1 MTSKPHC
8 DAASTIPG
16 DDPPSIADVFGPKP
30 GDTSWTKTFGLDT
43 YGGANTLADIT
54 GNAIRPDIFGPSMT
68 ALLDAVSPKPGD
80 TSWTKMLGLDTYGGA
95 NTLADITGNA
105 IGPDIFGPTMTALL
119 DAVSPKPGQG
129 TSWMTAMGLDTYG
142 PGMTALANAFGPK
155 PGDAPW
161 AKMLGLD
168 TTSPGMTAL
177 MNAVSPKPGD
187 TSWTKMLGLDTYGG
201 ANILADITGNA
212 IGPDI
217 FGSEMSALADAFGP
231 KSGDTS
237 WTKMLGLDTTSPGM
251 TALMNAV
258 SPKPG
263 DTSWTK
269 ALGLDTAGITSM
281 LADISRNPIG
291 PDIFGPTMTALL
303 DAVGIEGLGENC
315 AQFRSLR
322 GLVDAPSPITLAEEL
337 SLSHEIGDVPVLS
350 VSSELVEVDPDLP
363 VSGGLDSGELAGDIV
378 EWLGSGEDYVA
389 VVMVMAVVAVSV
401 FLHEQGLDWAV
412 AIVGAISTLLIP
424 RRDAH

>member
-30 GDTSWTKTFGLDT
+30 GDTSWTKTF
-43 YGGANTLADIT
+43 
-54 GNAIRPDIFGPSMT
+54 
-68 ALLDAVSPKPGD
+68 
-80 TSWTKMLGLDTYGGA
+80 GLDTYGGA

-187 TSWTKMLGLDTYGG
+187 TSWTKM
-201 ANILADITGNA
+201 
-212 IGPDI
+212 
-217 FGSEMSALADAFGP
+217 
-231 KSGDTS
+231 
-237 WTKMLGLDTTSPGM
+237 
-251 TALMNAV
+251 
-258 SPKPG
+258 
-263 DTSWTK
+263 
-269 ALGLDTAGITSM
+269 LGLDTAGITSM